1 MKPQSFVRKT
11 LIPTRA
17 WRGINYG
24 RSVSVPGAY
33 NVFVKSTGRVHVTSD
48 AYFTERYTLGPR
60 LRKQEL
66 RGLLQFL
73 KLLKENY
80 LLDYLLIALIS
91 RFLRAQGRLS
101 LLYFLNVG
109 VS

>member
-1 MKPQSFVRKT
+1 MRK
-11 LIPTRA
+11 A
-17 WRGINYG
+17 
-24 RSVSVPGAY
+24 GALGGAELRWALSY
-33 NVFVKSTGRVHVTSD
+33 
-48 AYFTERYTLGPR
+48 YTLGPR

>member
-1 MKPQSFVRKT
+1 MY
-11 LIPTRA
+11 LLLLLLLLLLL
-17 WRGINYG
+17 
-24 RSVSVPGAY
+24 
-33 NVFVKSTGRVHVTSD
+33 
-48 AYFTERYTLGPR
+48 TEALYYYTLGPR